1 MLQFARFAATR
12 ASLAIFTLIMVSFIV
27 FSLMELVP
35 GDCAERY
42 LSFKSS
48 QGAVITLE
56 DIQAERVRLG
66 LDKPYLIRWGNW
78 IVNAFQGEF
87 GDSCILRLNISELLG
102 QKFWLS
108 LGICLASLLLAYLI
122 AIPVGIISATSKN
135 PWTNNGLRLVSYLG
149 LAMPNFLLALMI
161 MLFST
166 IVFGDTL
173 TGLFSKEFRD
183 AAWSFDRVKDFLSR
197 AWLPIFILAWSA
209 TAFAIQTVRALMS
222 DEVGKLY
229 VVAASARGVT
239 GRTLLWRYPARHA
252 LGPIINSLG
261 FDLNRIFNELP
272 IVALILTLTEAG
284 STTSRCTGGWDLR
297 TRARRSTAALRSCL
311 LSFLSCTRSWPASGN
326 VASMASKAHVIRR
339 VISVTSRLG
348 RDSTSIEADTS
359 PARSQPLHNTMK
371 VRSRF
376 PIIDQHSWLAAG
388 TFLSTTVRERESWKS
403 ACDARTS
410 RVREW

>member
-12 ASLAIFTLIMVSFIV
+12 AVLAVITLVMVSFIV

-42 LSFKSS
+42 LAFKDT
-48 QGAVITLE
+48 QGGGISVA
-56 DIQAERVRLG
+56 DIEAERVRLG
-66 LDKPYLIRWGNW
+66 LDKPYVIRWLSW
-78 IVNAFQGEF
+78 IANAFQGEF
-87 GDSCILRLNISELLG
+87 GDSCILRVNIGQLLG

-108 LGICLASLLLAYLI
+108 LAICLSSLLVAYVI
-122 AIPVGIISATSKN
+122 AIPVGIISAVAKN
-135 PWTNNGLRLVSYLG
+135 PLLNNSLRFVSYLG

-183 AAWSFDRVKDFLSR
+183 APWSYDRVIDFLSR
-197 AWLPIFILAWSA
+197 AWLPVVILGWSA

-229 VVAASARGVT
+229 VTAASARGVT

-284 STTSRCTGGWDLR
+284 SLLIEALARSNDQQLAGAIIFMLTASIVGINFVTDIILALTDPRV
-297 TRARRSTAALRSCL
+297 RRS
-311 LSFLSCTRSWPASGN
+311 
-326 VASMASKAHVIRR
+326 I
-339 VISVTSRLG
+339 LG
-348 RDSTSIEADTS
+348 
-359 PARSQPLHNTMK
+359 
-371 VRSRF
+371 
-376 PIIDQHSWLAAG
+376 
-388 TFLSTTVRERESWKS
+388 
-403 ACDARTS
+403 
-410 RVREW
+410 